1 MNVKID
7 KKTLRNDLILI
18 LSLFVVAAISLV
30 ILISTRRRENL
41 VAKIIVNN
49 NVVEVID
56 LSKKEEKDY
65 YIDGL
70 KGTLHVHTR
79 DGAIAVVESNCPHQD
94 CVHMGYVSE
103 SGRPIICAYNAVYIV
118 IEGDN
123 TFFDAGLGS

>member
-1 MNVKID
+1 MTEKVD

-18 LSLFVVAAISLV
+18 LSLFLIAAISLV
-30 ILISTRRRENL
+30 ILISTRRKENL

-49 NVVEVID
+49 NVVEVIN
-56 LSKKEEKDY
+56 LSKKEENDY

-70 KGTLHVHTR
+70 KGTLHVHTH

-118 IEGDN
+118 IEGGN